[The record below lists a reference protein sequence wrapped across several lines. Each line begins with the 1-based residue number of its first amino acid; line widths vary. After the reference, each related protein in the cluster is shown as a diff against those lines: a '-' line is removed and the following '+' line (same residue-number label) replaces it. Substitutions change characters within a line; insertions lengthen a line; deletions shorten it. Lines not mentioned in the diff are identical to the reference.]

1 MNDEERQ
8 QFEELEEERNGQASA
23 DSAEIE
29 DGRTGQ
35 DEDDEMAE
43 NEEQEAFDAQSAEAE
58 ERKRQGA
65 KPRISPVEGIL
76 MVLAALTFD
85 GGQFIFNLIPILGI
99 VISIIIDII
108 AWGTFF
114 LWLKMKGISFGF
126 SAKFGRTHRSGGGQ
140 SMLRNPLFIITCAF
154 GVELIP
160 ILNALPAWT
169 LAIVVTILVE
179 YAAYALAKTGLAK
192 AV

>member
-1 MNDEERQ
+1 MSEEEQQ
-8 QFEELEEERNGQASA
+8 QFEELKEDRNGQISA
-23 DSAEIE
+23 DDADIE
-29 DGRTGQ
+29 DSKDDQ

-43 NEEQEAFDAQSAEAE
+43 TEEQGAFDAQLAEAE

-65 KPRISPVEGIL
+65 RPRISPVEGML

-85 GGQFIFNLIPILGI
+85 GGQFLFNLIPVLGI
-99 VISIIIDII
+99 VISIIIDIF

-126 SAKFGRTHRSGGGQ
+126 SAKWGKTRRSGGGE
-140 SMLRNPLFIITCAF
+140 SMLKNPLFIITCAF
-154 GVELIP
+154 GIELIP

-169 LAIVVTILVE
+169 LAIVVTVLIE